1 MRLIRAASAVANAIP
16 FRLMVPLST
25 GVGRLIPLLRPAL
38 ATDLEANLARV
49 QPEASQ
55 AELRDLAQDSY
66 GSYGRYWAESFRL
79 PSMSAEKID
88 DGFEVIGYEHLVRA
102 RESGLGPIMV
112 IPHLGGWEWA
122 AAWLGRVAEIPVSA
136 VVEQLEHEDVFD
148 WFKTLRESLN
158 VNIIPLG
165 SDTFAHLLRAVKE
178 NDVICLLADRDIG
191 GTGTKVNFFGHPAS
205 LPVGPALLAR
215 RTGSVILPTAV
226 YFRGNKR
233 ICQIDPPIVVDPE
246 LRLRQA
252 LRETTQQVAY
262 ALERLIGQAPGQWH
276 VLQPVWTDRSRG
288 AEGGDP
294 GASDSA
300 ESNQ

>member
-1 MRLIRAASAVANAIP
+1 MANAIP
-16 FRLMVPLST
+16 FRLLVPLST
-25 GVGRLIPLLRPAL
+25 GVGQLLAKLRPVL
-38 ATDLEANLARV
+38 ADGLRANLARV
-49 QPEASQ
+49 RPQANQ
-55 AELRDLAQDSY
+55 AELQALAQDSF

-79 PSMSAEKID
+79 PTLTPEKID

-122 AAWLGRVAEIPVSA
+122 AAWLGRVAETPVSA
-136 VVEQLEHEDVFD
+136 VVEQLEPEDVFD
-148 WFKTLRESLN
+148 WFKRLREALN

-165 SDTFAHLLRAVKE
+165 PDTFGHLLRAVKD
-178 NDVICLLADRDIG
+178 NHVVCLLADRDIG
-191 GTGTKVNFFGHPAS
+191 GTGTNVEFFGHQAS

-233 ICQIDPPIVVDPE
+233 VCQIDPPITVDSDLP
-246 LRLRQA
+246 LRQA
-252 LRETTQQVAY
+252 LRQTTQEVSN

-276 VLQPVWTDRSRG
+276 VLQPIWQDQP
-288 AEGGDP
+288 P
-294 GASDSA
+294 GTA

>member
-1 MRLIRAASAVANAIP
+1 
-16 FRLMVPLST
+16 MVRLST
-25 GVGRLIPLLRPAL
+25 DVGRLIPRLRPDL
-38 ATDLEANLARV
+38 ATGLEANLARV
-49 QPEASQ
+49 KPEASPS
-55 AELRDLAQDSY
+55 EITNLAQDSY

-79 PSMSAEKID
+79 PSMSAERID

-136 VVEQLEHEDVFD
+136 VVEQLEPEDVFS

-165 SDTFAHLLRAVKE
+165 PDTFSQLVQAVKG
-178 NDVICLLADRDIG
+178 NHVICLLADRDIG
-191 GTGTKVNFFGHPAS
+191 GTGTHVDFFGQQAS

-233 ICQIDPPIVVDPE
+233 VCQIDPPIVVDPE
-246 LRLRQA
+246 LPLRQA
-252 LRETTQQVAY
+252 LRESTQQVAH
-262 ALERLIGQAPGQWH
+262 ALERLISQAPSQWH
-276 VLQPVWTDRSRG
+276 VLQPIWPDKTKGEGDSSRSG
-288 AEGGDP
+288 NETVQSGTV
-294 GASDSA
+294 